1 MPKKQAAAAPAEP
14 APSGSH
20 AESPEEAMKEFG
32 LCLQRSL
39 DLCQSVSKE
48 IEKNVLDVDTVVSS
62 DAKFKQRLARFLS
75 SIPRHDE
82 SLTYS
87 ACSHC
92 HDGSLTHRTLC
103 THRSTC
109 GVMLN
114 GCTVDNVVIGGP
126 AYGKMTRGDTI
137 KSVDGQKATSSNIA
151 ALLFGSDLPGSEVK
165 VEVQGSKGIKKVVL
179 RRMKVQAITD
189 KVHMFH
195 LFTEVKK
202 AASVHKDTNMDKLVD
217 QSIDHWT
224 KMQIAEAEHDH
235 RVCENVEAMQ
245 HLAQST
251 LAALTKELASM
262 RGYSEVLFG
271 CIKDRSAQDK
281 AQAENADLHNQVEAL
296 WSENDALKK
305 QLAALQQEAID
316 YQARIKALEK
326 QLQDTQA
333 AQRTAD
339 AYNARARRRMY
350 THTHVRAR
358 ARTHTHTH
366 TRTGGQAR
374 GGGRDH
380 QVQLD
385 R

>member
-1 MPKKQAAAAPAEP
+1 
-14 APSGSH
+14 
-20 AESPEEAMKEFG
+20 
-32 LCLQRSL
+32 
-39 DLCQSVSKE
+39 
-48 IEKNVLDVDTVVSS
+48 
-62 DAKFKQRLARFLS
+62 
-75 SIPRHDE
+75 
-82 SLTYS
+82 
-87 ACSHC
+87 
-92 HDGSLTHRTLC
+92 
-103 THRSTC
+103 
-109 GVMLN
+109 MLN

-271 CIKDRSAQDK
+271 CIKDRRAQDK

-305 QLAALQQEAID
+305 QLAALQQQRAVFPWRGSICRFTRAPQRPLGCLMPAVD
-316 YQARIKALEK
+316 CRLRSGCLCRCLGNGLPWPNCSAHSRSCYSGRTRPDVVWHRWACSNSGPVQAGL
-326 QLQDTQA
+326 
-333 AQRTAD
+333 QRTK
-339 AYNARARRRMY
+339 
-350 THTHVRAR
+350 
-358 ARTHTHTH
+358 
-366 TRTGGQAR
+366 
-374 GGGRDH
+374 
-380 QVQLD
+380 QVQP
-385 R
+385 RS